1 MTVLERLTII
11 SINLV
16 DGNFLMLVTMERRT
30 KSRVY
35 VTCCADESCS
45 GCSSLG

>member
-35 VTCCADESCS
+35 VTCCAVQAVLLWADV
-45 GCSSLG
+45 